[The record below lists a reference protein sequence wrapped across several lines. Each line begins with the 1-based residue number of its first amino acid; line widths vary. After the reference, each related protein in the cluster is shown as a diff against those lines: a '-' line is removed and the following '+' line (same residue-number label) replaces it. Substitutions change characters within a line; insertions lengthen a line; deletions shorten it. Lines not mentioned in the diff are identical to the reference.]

1 MRRAPAVAGPSSS
14 PFRPRYDARQWRPAS
29 DLREKVAMA
38 GNTMV
43 GERVRHS
50 RRPWRRGH

>member
-29 DLREKVAMA
+29 DLREKVAMV

-43 GERVRHS
+43 GERVWHS
-50 RRPWRRGH
+50 RRPWRRGR